1 MTTSGNWKRTHDCG
15 SLRSSD
21 VGRKVVL
28 MGWVQ
33 KSRDHGGLI
42 FIDLRDREGI
52 TQVVFNPAVDKEV
65 HAEAETLRNEYVIA
79 VSGEVIARPEGMQNP
94 ELKTGAIEVVAEKME
109 TLNTA
114 STPPFPMEEET
125 GVSENLR
132 LRYRYL
138 DLRRGSMVS
147 NFRKRNQATSLIR
160 RYLEES
166 GFWEIETPFLTKST
180 PEGARDYLVPSRVN
194 PGRFYALPQSPQLFK
209 QLLMIGGLDRY
220 YQIVRC
226 FRDEDLRAD
235 RQPEFTQVDMEMS
248 FITEEDIYSIV
259 EGMITHLFKEVLGIA
274 VATPFARIS
283 YHDAISR
290 FGTDKPDTRFG
301 LEIHDLSSQFQDSKV
316 KVFSEIVSRGGVV
329 KAIPVRSSHDF
340 SRKELDELVNYVI
353 RYGAKG
359 LAWIKI
365 KGDGWQSP
373 IAKFFSDQER
383 EVLTNRLDLRP
394 GDIVFFIADTFLTA
408 CNVTGELR
416 LHLARELNLM
426 PKDEFSFVW
435 INEFPLLEWDDE
447 EKRYVA
453 VHHPFTAPMTE
464 DIDKLQNAPGEVRAR
479 AYDLVL
485 NGVEVGG
492 GSIRIHQVETQQK
505 VFDAL
510 GIGEEAKEKFGF
522 LLEALGMGAPPHG
535 GIALGLD
542 RLLMLMCGRST
553 IRDVIAFPKT
563 QKAVCLMTDA
573 PSSVSMMQLAEL
585 YLKPDW
591 QRKQ

>member
-1 MTTSGNWKRTHDCG
+1 MMRSDNWKRTHDCG
-15 SLRSSD
+15 SLRTTD
-21 VGRKVVL
+21 LGRKVVL

-33 KSRDHGGLI
+33 RSRDHGGLI

-52 TQVVFNPAVDKEV
+52 TQVVFNPAINTAV
-65 HAEAETLRNEYVIA
+65 HAVAESLRNEYVIA
-79 VSGEVIARPEGMQNP
+79 ISGGVIARPEGMQNP
-94 ELKTGAIEVVAEKME
+94 ELNTGEIEVVAERIE
-109 TLNTA
+109 ILNTA
-114 STPPFPMEEET
+114 ITPPFPIEEET
-125 GVSENLR
+125 GVSESLR

-147 NFRKRNQATSLIR
+147 NFRRRNQAASAIR
-160 RYLEES
+160 RYLEEN

-209 QLLMIGGLDRY
+209 QLLMIGGMDRY

-248 FITEEDIYSIV
+248 FITEEDVHSIV
-259 EGMITHLFKEVLGIA
+259 EGMIACLFKEVLGIDPA
-274 VATPFARIS
+274 IPFARLS
-283 YHDAISR
+283 YHDAVSR

-301 LEIHDLSSQFQDSKV
+301 LEIQDLSSQFMDSKV
-316 KVFSEIVSRGGVV
+316 KVFSEVVSKGGVV
-329 KAIPVRSSHDF
+329 KAIPVRNSHDF
-340 SRKELDELVNYVI
+340 SRKELDDLVSFVI

-365 KGDGWQSP
+365 KADGWQSP

-383 EVLTNRLDLRP
+383 EDLRERLDLRP
-394 GDIVFFIADTFLTA
+394 GDIVFFIADAFLTA
-408 CNVTGELR
+408 CNVMGELR
-416 LHLARELNLM
+416 LHLARELGIM
-426 PKDEFSFVW
+426 PKDGFGFVW
-435 INEFPLLEWDDE
+435 VNEFPLLEWDEDG
-447 EKRYVA
+447 KRYVA

-464 DIDKLQNAPGEVRAR
+464 DIEKLQACPGEVRSR

-505 VFDAL
+505 VFSAL
-510 GIGEEAKEKFGF
+510 GIGEEAKDKFGF

-535 GIALGLD
+535 GIAFGLD

-585 YLKPDW
+585 YLRPDW
-591 QRKQ
+591 NEKK